1 MKPRMTAARLAAL
14 IATAAVAA
22 GCGSSNGQST
32 TNRGPGAAGHN
43 SATSGTSN
51 KQSTASQVPGAVGHA
66 SAAGTQALGGPSAV
80 NRSKP
85 PVIAAGPL
93 LATLSG
99 TGSEA
104 IGALTEKTGV
114 VLEWKTTSP
123 TMQIFNSHGFLL
135 VVSNLPS
142 GRVRL
147 AKGHYGNLHVG
158 AKGPWTIQVRASA

>member
-1 MKPRMTAARLAAL
+1 MKIRTTAGQLAAL

-32 TNRGPGAAGHN
+32 TNRA
-43 SATSGTSN
+43 
-51 KQSTASQVPGAVGHA
+51 PGAVGQV
-66 SAAGTQALGGPSAV
+66 SAAGTQARGGPSAV

-114 VLEWKTTSP
+114 VLEWKTSSP
-123 TMQIFNSHGFLL
+123 PMQIFNSHGFLL